1 MEIKV
6 HRIQPI
12 DTKKNEHK
20 IRIVGQNE
28 KKSHKFNKKL
38 LWEIALTECK

>member
-28 KKSHKFNKKL
+28 KKVTQIQQK
-38 LWEIALTECK
+38 IALGDCFN